1 MAISDTAASTATSL
15 TWERNRKLFES
26 YMKYSGFSRQDRNRK
41 SSKTP
46 MVSVYAGFSLIRL
59 YASGY
64 WKTMLWSSRAVSG
77 LFWSCTISG
86 THVPLSD
93 FVTICWQIEN
103 VVTEIHRHTLA
114 QSMTSHFLFP
124 QEARQNTH
132 THTQKP
138 NHLKIF
144 SLFLTYMKTR
154 GYSHPETF
162 ILKATMV

>member
-1 MAISDTAASTATSL
+1 
-15 TWERNRKLFES
+15 
-26 YMKYSGFSRQDRNRK
+26 MKCHGFSRQDRNSK
-41 SSKTP
+41 NSKTP
-46 MVSVYAGFSLIRL
+46 MINVYAGSGLIWR

-64 WKTMLWSSRAVSG
+64 WKTMPSSSRAVSG
-77 LFWSCTISG
+77 LFCSCTISG

-103 VVTEIHRHTLA
+103 VVMAIHGHSLA

-124 QEARQNTH
+124 REARQNKNTHTCTH

-144 SLFLTYMKTR
+144 FFIFNLHENYR
-154 GYSHPETF
+154 GYAHPETF
-162 ILKATMV
+162 LLKASIM